1 MQYLEHILKAHPA
14 IPNYI
19 HFQLLRSVFCSQVL
33 GPGVK
38 LEELQLDVLELSVV
52 RKPQREVIIYAPKQ
66 AGHGPEFRGFRAI
79 RAMGNSPTNWLYLE
93 IWRIFQLAIFD
104 YLRAKVPRS
113 VWRVRAMF
121 QTFWKL

>member
-19 HFQLLRSVFCSQVL
+19 HFQLLRSVVCSQVL

-52 RKPQREVIIYAPKQ
+52 RKPQREVVIYTPKQ
-66 AGHGPEFRGFRAI
+66 AGDGPEFRGSAPS
-79 RAMGNSPTNWLYLE
+79 APWE
-93 IWRIFQLAIFD
+93 ILQRTVF
-104 YLRAKVPRS
+104 
-113 VWRVRAMF
+113 
-121 QTFWKL
+121 FWENP